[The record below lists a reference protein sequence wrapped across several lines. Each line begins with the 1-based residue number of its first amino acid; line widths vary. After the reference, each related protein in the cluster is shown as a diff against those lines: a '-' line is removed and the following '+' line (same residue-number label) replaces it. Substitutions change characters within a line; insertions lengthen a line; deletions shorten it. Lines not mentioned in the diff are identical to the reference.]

1 MKTISILG
9 ATGSIGQ
16 NTLKIIA
23 DNQDKFNVYALSA
36 HHNYDKILE
45 QARNFQPKYVVI
57 ATKALADKLQH
68 ALKSEGLETIVL
80 FGAKA
85 LIEIARADEVDIVMA
100 AIVGMAGLE
109 SSYAAVCA
117 GKKVLLANKESLV
130 AAGNIFMKAVKE
142 NGATLL
148 PVDSEHNAIFQ
159 CLTDNQYHAKEVDK
173 VILTASGGPF
183 RNKAL
188 SDLESIT
195 PDEACNHPNWK
206 MGRKI
211 SVDSSTMVNKALE
224 VIEAYW
230 LFNVSVDKL
239 EVLIHPQSIVHSM
252 VKYCDGS
259 YIAQLGSPDMK
270 TPIGYSLFFPER
282 QAVNVTPL
290 DLCATSLTFEK
301 ADFIR
306 FRALEMVF
314 SLLGEKDYVKSI
326 IFNAAN
332 EVLVEA
338 FLAEKIQYLQ
348 IIAYIEQTLAE
359 LHFSSA
365 KTIEDVIEI
374 DQKTRDFIKQRFL
387 LDDVMYT

>member
-57 ATKALADKLQH
+57 ATKTLADKLQH
-68 ALKSEGLETIVL
+68 ALKSEGLETTVL

-173 VILTASGGPF
+173 IILTASGGPF

-230 LFNVSVDKL
+230 LFNVPVDKL